1 MESGR
6 VLDKLKNEY
15 VGNPKTLYVL
25 LSHYAKA
32 DEGPHVEK
40 LIRFSDLA
48 GGHAYGATFTER
60 AEVPIAEMFGSKPDK
75 LLEAARALDGVEAK
89 YGDSSVEIPALPRV
103 PLVHVVWKGDEFPAS
118 CSILMYA
125 SANHYLP
132 TEDIAVLGEITTAR
146 LKSSLERLL

>member
-1 MESGR
+1 MDKTLPPSARAQIRSLEGRLGFANGALEFLAYKVDVESGR

-15 VGNPKTLYVL
+15 VGNPKTLYVV

-60 AEVPIAEMFGSKPDK
+60 AEVPIAEMFGSKPD
-75 LLEAARALDGVEAK
+75 
-89 YGDSSVEIPALPRV
+89 
-103 PLVHVVWKGDEFPAS
+103 
-118 CSILMYA
+118 
-125 SANHYLP
+125 
-132 TEDIAVLGEITTAR
+132 
-146 LKSSLERLL
+146 